1 MADRFAYT
9 TICSNLASILLSK
22 HCLDNLKSN
31 LREDKKWYIPSH
43 SIMTAGYLMSNSG
56 EKAFQND
63 ILQALLANGWKPGK
77 SAAYDRERA
86 LYPEDLLGFVQE
98 SQPEQW
104 AKFVKLNP
112 KDPDTA
118 FLNAVE
124 KQLTK
129 AAPNATHK
137 DLRRYGTLGVLR
149 NELKLPGARF
159 RLCQFMPDHTLNDTT
174 LNRYQQNRLRVV
186 DELVYSPHGYK
197 GRFDFGLFI
206 NGIPVATIEM
216 KSVFKQPLDYALR
229 QYQQDRPPIDPKTK
243 KPEPLLT
250 FKRGALVHFVVHQYE
265 VKMTTRLQG
274 ANTYFLPFNQ
284 GTQDGGAGNDVP
296 ENGDYTTAYLWQEI
310 LLPANFLKIIGRY
323 LHLKVEDAED
333 WQGRRYT
340 KESMIFPRYH
350 QWKVVERLTHEARTH
365 GAGQRYLIQHSA
377 GSGKSNSIAWVAHQL
392 ATLYDAKGDK
402 QFQSVIVVTDRTV
415 LDDQLQ
421 DTIYQFEHAEGVV
434 GRINRKEGQGSK
446 SAKLADALETT
457 QPIIIVTIQT
467 FPFVLD
473 EIRSRATLKTRR
485 YAIIAD
491 EAHSSQT
498 QGTAHKLREVLLSEA
513 LEEDNTLSTE
523 DVMNLS
529 LEARYGIENLSYF
542 AFTATPKP
550 KTLEIFGTCPKPDE
564 PASDDNKPAAF
575 DTYTMRQAIEE
586 GFILDV
592 LKNYTN
598 YDNAQKLAHLQA
610 NDPDEVDKKQAMKE
624 GREWVNLHP
633 TNITQK
639 VKVIVEHFKTNVMHL
654 LDGQAKAML
663 VTSSRKSA
671 VRFKLAF
678 DRYVQAKGYDKL
690 HAMVAFS
697 GEVND
702 PPSGDQAFTEI
713 NMNPLL
719 RGRDMREAFDKA
731 DYQVMIVANKFQTG
745 FDQPKLCAM
754 YVDKK
759 LGDIDCVQTLS
770 RLNRTYPGKR
780 AENVYVLDF
789 VNDPEDILTAFR
801 QYYKTAELA
810 GVSDPKVVTELFSKL
825 RHDNSLIRWSEVET
839 FVVAWCDRT
848 EKGSKKLSNAC
859 KPAVERWLAQYRSAR
874 AARAA
879 QKEAE
884 NVLKHAKASGN
895 SVLIGNAER
904 SVKQCRLETSR
915 LENFKSNLGKY
926 VRAYEFL
933 SQIIDYDD
941 MELEKFM
948 LYARHLQNLLTL
960 DNADREVIDWTD
972 VAMSHY
978 RLSEI
983 SRQHLNLADD
993 KGDYDVKLRPMTD
1006 SGSAGVRDKETELLT
1021 ETVERLNLMFGAGKL
1036 SDKDLLNYANAIKD
1050 KLLENERIMDQ
1061 VRNNP
1066 ADRVMLGDF
1075 PKAVDAAVIEAGN
1088 VHQEMMMT
1096 YLKNPATRE
1105 QFMRFLLDGMV

>member
-1 MADRFAYT
+1 M
-9 TICSNLASILLSK
+9 K
-22 HCLDNLKSN
+22 V
-31 LREDKKWYIPSH
+31 
-43 SIMTAGYLMSNSG
+43 GYLMSSSS

-63 ILQALLANGWKPGK
+63 ILQALLANGWKRGK

-86 LYPEDLLGFVQE
+86 LYAEDVLGFVQE

-112 KDPDTA
+112 KDPNIA

-124 KQLTK
+124 KQLAK
-129 AAPNATHK
+129 ADPNATHK

-174 LNRYQQNRLRVV
+174 ISRYRQNRLRVV
-186 DELVYSPHGYK
+186 DELVYSPHGYQ
-197 GRFDFGLFI
+197 GRFDFVLFVNGL
-206 NGIPVATIEM
+206 PVATIEM
-216 KSVFKQPLDYALR
+216 KSVFKQPLDYALL
-229 QYQQDRPPIDPKTK
+229 QYQQDRLPIDPKTK

-250 FKRGALVHFVVHQYE
+250 FKRGALVHFVVHQYN

-274 ANTYFLPFNQ
+274 ANTYFLPFDK
-284 GTQDGGAGNDVP
+284 GTKDGGAGNDVP

-310 LLPANFLKIIGRY
+310 LQSDNFLKILGRY

-350 QWKVVERLTHEARTH
+350 QWKVVERLTHEARIH

-392 ATLYDAKGDK
+392 ATLYDAQGEK

-446 SAKLADALETT
+446 SAKLADALETA

-473 EIRSRATLKTRR
+473 EIRSRTTLKTRR

-498 QGTAHKLREVLLSEA
+498 QGSAHKLREVLLSEA
-513 LEEDNTLSTE
+513 LEEDQTLSTE
-523 DVMNLS
+523 DVLNLS

-542 AFTATPKP
+542 AFTATPKA
-550 KTLEIFGTCPKPDE
+550 KTLEIFGTYPRPDE
-564 PASDDNKPAAF
+564 PPSDSNLPQAF

-592 LKNYTN
+592 LKNYTT

-610 NDPDEVDKKQAMKE
+610 NNPDEVDKKQATKE

-633 TNITQK
+633 TNVAQK
-639 VKVIVEHFKTNVMHL
+639 VKVIIEHFKANVMHL
-654 LDGQAKAML
+654 LDGQAKAMV
-663 VTSSRKSA
+663 VTSSRKGA

-678 DRYVQAKGYDKL
+678 DRYVQDKGYDKL
-690 HAMVAFS
+690 YAMVAFS
-697 GEVND
+697 GEVKFSSND
-702 PPSGDQAFTEI
+702 PDSSQLLHQTFTEI

-719 RGRDMREAFDKA
+719 RGRDMREAFDTT

-801 QYYKTAELA
+801 KYYKTAELA
-810 GVSDPKVVTELFSKL
+810 GVSDPKVVIELFNQL
-825 RHDNSLIRWSEVET
+825 RYADSIIRWSEVES
-839 FVVAWCDRT
+839 FVIAWCDKT

-859 KPAVERWLAQYRSAR
+859 KPAVDRWLAQYRSAR
-874 AARAA
+874 TA

-884 NVLKHAKASGN
+884 NFLKHAKASGN

-904 SVKQCRLETSR
+904 SVKQCRIETSR

-941 MELEKFM
+941 LELEKFM

-983 SRQHLNLADD
+983 SRQHLNLADG
-993 KGDYDVKLRPMTD
+993 KGNYDVKLRPMTD
-1006 SGSAGVRDKETELLT
+1006 SGSAGVHDKETELLT

-1036 SDKDLLNYANAIKD
+1036 SDKDLLRYANTIKD
-1050 KLLENERIMDQ
+1050 KLLENEHIMDQ

-1066 ADRVMLGDF
+1066 PDRILLGDF
-1075 PKAVDAAVIEAGN
+1075 PKAVDTAVIEAGKI
-1088 VHQEMMMT
+1088 HQDIMLT
-1096 YLKNPATRE
+1096 YLKNQTIRE
-1105 QFMRFLLDGMV
+1105 QFIRFLLDQLPSPTS